1 MKIVTI
7 GSFKG
12 GTGKTTLCAVL
23 ATALT
28 QRGLKTR
35 VIELETS
42 TKPLARFEAARE
54 FADLNSPNV
63 ADLHVSGGHPDV
75 QDWQMGFRNQAEEA
89 ARKGYDVLLI
99 DTVSVWKPE
108 VIAAHLVADL
118 VITTVTESPVDL
130 YQIMPTNGPSMQ
142 ATRPYSQL
150 IDRVR
155 RHAQK
160 RNKTDFGW
168 FMCLNRKSHL
178 ITRVGESVREQLL
191 DFCEESNIDLLEGLV
206 DRVGYRIM
214 METGVTPVD
223 DIAGEPIQRS
233 FLAARTESR
242 RLAAQVI
249 RQLNLQPGQRANYA
263 IA

>member
-1 MKIVTI
+1 
-7 GSFKG
+7 
-12 GTGKTTLCAVL
+12 
-23 ATALT
+23 
-28 QRGLKTR
+28 
-35 VIELETS
+35 
-42 TKPLARFEAARE
+42 
-54 FADLNSPNV
+54 
-63 ADLHVSGGHPDV
+63 
-75 QDWQMGFRNQAEEA
+75 MGFRNQAEEA

-150 IDRVR
+150 IDLVR